1 MTDTPTGQEPNTN
14 VKKSTRLPRTTFVRR
29 KKIGKK
35 GIRITWK
42 GVRGAQSYNVY
53 RSKKAG
59 GKYKLVANVK
69 QSCYTSKSKKARKYY
84 YKVVAVAKN
93 KKDNSPMS
101 AYAISVKVDK
111 AAAASASQT
120 SQDSASTGTGTPA
133 KAAVFK
139 AKVSKVKA
147 KAKKGSIRVSWK
159 KHKKADGYIIYR
171 AESKYGVYDEFAV
184 VTKKKKSYRDTYS
197 VKGRKFYY
205 KIRPFKKK
213 GADRVLGK
221 ISTKA
226 VVKAK

>member
-1 MTDTPTGQEPNTN
+1 M
-14 VKKSTRLPRTTFVRR
+14 
-29 KKIGKK
+29 
-35 GIRITWK
+35 
-42 GVRGAQSYNVY
+42 RGAQSYNVY
-53 RSKKAG
+53 RAKKAG

-120 SQDSASTGTGTPA
+120 SQDSASTGTQT

-171 AESKYGVYDEFAV
+171 AESKYGVYDEFDV

-205 KIRPFKKK
+205 KIRPFKNK
-213 GADRVLGK
+213 GADRILGK
-221 ISTKA
+221 ISTKV